1 MEINKKE
8 KTNKIYPLLRQPWSN
23 FQEWKACYDLLFN
36 NSYGAKTNTKINRI
50 EESLD
55 TFVAGLNVDNLIN
68 ARNVLNIWLIRND
81 CTNHPLITNL
91 LLEEIIK
98 VKEGKFNIKPDCNS
112 FYYND
117 VKNILSQKIIRVTNL
132 LIDDLKK
139 KNRNLNSNMFL
150 VAKEIELPEFIVEIR
165 HSCTHKDL
173 PSINTLLFVIK
184 YLFFWIKENI
194 WDTQYNLYVKESELT
209 DKTISLIKYL
219 EGNFKI
225 KTFESKLYEIESLIT
240 DYHISFEIE
249 SLFKI
254 VENFVNVMLVKILI
268 TNNAVLCEN
277 LKEFSKVLKLLVSL
291 ENGVISLMF
300 FKYFS
305 DQVYFL
311 ISRILSD
318 DSNSHLLK
326 EKESILKKF
335 AFIANFVVQNGS
347 STTDFRKEDFQRLIR
362 NIYDNLSFCREF
374 SNYIQDI
381 FSYFNLCFKLKIDS
395 DLKATTTSFKI
406 NLSEWDEDLSDEE
419 NSMSEDLKKQKTSNH
434 FNTSPGSLLF
444 EQLDNLLGKPSN
456 TRNNRKN
463 NPVEIN
469 KNGKK
474 QGENNKINNEK
485 SSNMNGDIQNINENT
500 LEFYNYIDLDYGL
513 IL

>member
-8 KTNKIYPLLRQPWSN
+8 TTNKFSPLIRQPWSN

-36 NSYGAKTNTKINRI
+36 NSYGAKTNTMINRI

-55 TFVAGLNVDNLIN
+55 TFVAGLNVDNILN

-91 LLEEIIK
+91 LVEEIIK
-98 VKEGKFNIKPDCNS
+98 IKQGKFDIKPDCNP

-194 WDTQYNLYVKESELT
+194 WDRQYNLYVKESELNY
-209 DKTISLIKYL
+209 KTISLIKYL

-225 KTFESKLYEIESLIT
+225 KTFESKLYEIESVIT
-240 DYHISFEIE
+240 DFHISYEIE

-268 TNNAVLCEN
+268 TNNSVLCEN
-277 LKEFSKVLKLLVSL
+277 LKEFSKVLKLLISL
-291 ENGVISLMF
+291 ENGLISLMF

-305 DQVYFL
+305 DQIYFL
-311 ISRILSD
+311 ISRILSG
-318 DSNSHLLK
+318 DSNLHLLK

-335 AFIANFVVQNGS
+335 AFIANFVVQNGP
-347 STTDFRKEDFQRLIR
+347 STTEFRKEDFQRLIR
-362 NIYDNLSFCREF
+362 TIYDNLSFCREF
-374 SNYIQDI
+374 SHYIQEI
-381 FSYFNLCFKLKIDS
+381 FSYFNLCFKLRIDS
-395 DLKATTTSFKI
+395 NNATTTNFKI
-406 NLSEWDEDLSDEE
+406 NNSELDEDPSDED
-419 NSMSEDLKKQKTSNH
+419 NSMSKELTKQNTMNH
-434 FNTSPGSLLF
+434 FNPSPGSLLF
-444 EQLDNLLGKPSN
+444 EQIDSLLGKPSSI
-456 TRNNRKN
+456 RNKRKN
-463 NPVEIN
+463 NQEEIN
-469 KNGKK
+469 KKSNK
-474 QGENNKINNEK
+474 QGKDKTIYNEK
-485 SSNMNGDIQNINENT
+485 SLNMNGGIQNMNENT
-500 LEFYNYIDLDYGL
+500 LEFYNYVDLDYGL